1 MAFEELRA
9 VLFDLDGT
17 LVDSEPLWGVSMD
30 RVAGHL
36 GGSLSPEFRA
46 ATTGQSVPFSVKLL
60 LDDIGSERGV
70 EETTSLLLSITA
82 EIFAE
87 DLLWQPG
94 AEQLIDQI
102 RAAGIKTALVT
113 NSPRQL
119 VDVALGGLLGGHRF
133 DVTICG
139 DEVTRANPTRSR
151 ICWRWICW
159 DCPRRSAWRWR
170 TRRPAPRRRWPPES
184 RCWWCRRRCRCRR
197 VPGRIFAASLLDS
210 TVTELQ
216 HIHHEFRRYR
226 RAHGE

>member
-1 MAFEELRA
+1 VSNENAGPIEELGA

-36 GGSLSPEFRA
+36 DGSLSPEFRA

-82 EIFAE
+82 EVFAE

-94 AEQLIDQI
+94 AQQLIDQI
-102 RAAGIKTALVT
+102 RAAGIPVLVVP
-113 NSPRQL
+113 S
-119 VDVALGGLLGGHRF
+119 
-133 DVTICG
+133 
-139 DEVTRANPTRSR
+139 EVPV
-151 ICWRWICW
+151 
-159 DCPRRSAWRWR
+159 
-170 TRRPAPRRRWPPES
+170 PEG
-184 RCWWCRRRCRCRR
+184 
-197 VPGRIFAASLLDS
+197 PGRIFASSLLDS
-210 TVTELQ
+210 TATELQ